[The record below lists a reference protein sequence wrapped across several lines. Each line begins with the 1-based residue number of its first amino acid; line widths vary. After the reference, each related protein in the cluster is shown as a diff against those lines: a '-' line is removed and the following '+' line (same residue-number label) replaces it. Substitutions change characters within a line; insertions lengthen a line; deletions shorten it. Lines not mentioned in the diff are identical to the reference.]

1 MTLTLTDDELN
12 LVVTS
17 LSITRDS
24 LVRQMERHKSGQR
37 YRDAQS
43 KYAVCKNALGKAESE
58 QTARVTG
65 HHTERTEP

>member
-37 YRDAQS
+37 YRDAQN
-43 KYAVCKNALGKAESE
+43 KYAVCKNALGKAETE
-58 QTARVTG
+58 QTARIAG
-65 HHTERTEP
+65 HTERTET